1 MSEWLQEN
9 EVLLTVIVLAVSVG
23 GLLFVPWLVARIPA
37 DYFATLE
44 PPPGPWSR
52 AHPVLRVV
60 LVVAKNLLGAV
71 LLVAGILMLFLPG
84 QGILTMLVAVM
95 LLDFPGKRRL
105 ELWLVRRRGLVRGI
119 DWIRERGGRDALRL
133 PPLD

>member
-1 MSEWLQEN
+1 MCIRDS
-9 EVLLTVIVLAVSVG
+9 
-23 GLLFVPWLVARIPA
+23 
-37 DYFATLE
+37 
-44 PPPGPWSR
+44 
-52 AHPVLRVV
+52 
-60 LVVAKNLLGAV
+60 
-71 LLVAGILMLFLPG
+71 FLPG
-84 QGILTMLVAVM
+84 QGILTLLVALM